1 MNKREGNGAPLLE
14 TALPEFA
21 AELEELVRASK
32 EPELAA
38 QVSKLCIARRC
49 SCEDDF
55 CATFYTQF
63 DPGIYPRKD
72 AHCLELEPQDGM
84 IILDVVSGQVAGVEV
99 LYRDDVRARLR
110 ALFP

>member
-1 MNKREGNGAPLLE
+1 MTDMDSPRLE
-14 TALPEFA
+14 TVLPEFA
-21 AELEELVRASK
+21 AELEELLRTSK
-32 EPELAA
+32 EPELAT
-38 QVSKLCIARRC
+38 QISKLCIARRC

-63 DPGIYPRKD
+63 DPAVHPRMN
-72 AHCLELEPQDGM
+72 AHCLELDPEEGM
-84 IILDVVSGQVAGVEV
+84 IILDVIVDQIAGIEV